1 MRSLYYDVH
10 AYKSETRNL
19 RGEKIPSP
27 PKRTA
32 KEEYR
37 PSSWRL
43 ASQIERAAT
52 EARVKAGMAPEIR
65 NLAQAHEMA
74 RGPPP
79 ARVVK
84 ASPPAQSLEMELLV
98 SGAFDGSIRAGGG
111 TPLSPPTPPPPL
123 PNYSPLSSS
132 SAGAVREAAEDL
144 TGGSFVFGGDAALPY
159 GHRGGC
165 K

>member
-27 PKRTA
+27 PKRRT

-98 SGAFDGSIRAGGG
+98 SGAFDGFVEGLE
-111 TPLSPPTPPPPL
+111 TV
-123 PNYSPLSSS
+123 
-132 SAGAVREAAEDL
+132 VRVGMIMVRVEVEGRREL
-144 TGGSFVFGGDAALPY
+144 FNEFGVV
-159 GHRGGC
+159 
-165 K
+165 